1 MNKIPNIKSFSEHG
15 NSINEHIEQVILTEG
30 STEAAKEMEYVLVD
44 AAGGP
49 KHKKVY
55 KHVRPYAIK
64 ALNGKF
70 AKSDTPSIDLGKLIL
85 KNARLPRNSG
95 TNRMSKSA
103 PVSSNWRGGNK
114 TPKTDI
120 IIASNKI
127 SLKKGSSQIM
137 SGGGAESL
145 STFEAATN
153 AMGVAF
159 TGELATLAD
168 QVQTGINNLLPSYVG
183 TQKGGLDTQKYG
195 GTVYQDTRKKKGV
208 IATIKKS
215 KGGKGYGEIDKDKT
229 LREADKLNRDMTGKF
244 AQLFTGSPQFKKEFV
259 FEAMTGKVKFG
270 GNEGTATHF
279 LVVDFDGSASYH
291 KVTQSS
297 DDYVGTILSQ
307 VNPSVKFKSTAV
319 KKKIDGI
326 DTKTGH
332 YRFWSTVGLMYNA
345 AAKTQNEVYD
355 MMNSG
360 ELEYLSEGF
369 FDFISKAWNKFKS
382 FVKNLIEKVKNW
394 IKKSVNNMME
404 YFQLQPNVRFRNQVR
419 W

>member
-1 MNKIPNIKSFSEHG
+1 MKTFKGYII
-15 NSINEHIEQVILTEG
+15 
-30 STEAAKEMEYVLVD
+30 TEASTAAAKDMEEVIVS

-49 KHKKVY
+49 KFVS
-55 KHVRPYAIK
+55 KHIPNSDEV
-64 ALNGKF
+64 GKRIV
-70 AKSDTPSIDLGKLIL
+70 DTLKMSGDGGYMPNSTYPASTEWAEYFKPGKPKGSTL
-85 KNARLPRNSG
+85 
-95 TNRMSKSA
+95 
-103 PVSSNWRGGNK
+103 

-120 IIASNKI
+120 VVGKRKI
-127 SLKKGSSQIM
+127 SVKTGAAVLM
-137 SGGGAESL
+137 SGGTNEATA
-145 STFEAATN
+145 TFYTAMNNAGNITDSVTN
-153 AMGVAF
+153 
-159 TGELATLAD
+159 LKNHID
-168 QVQTGINNLLPSYVG
+168 NLLPSTNMNKYDI
-183 TQKGGLDTQKYG
+183 KGN
-195 GTVYQDTRKKKGV
+195 
-208 IATIKKS
+208 
-215 KGGKGYGEIDKDKT
+215 KT
-229 LREADKLNRDMTGKF
+229 DLVKAGKF
-244 AQLFTGSPQFKKEFV
+244 ASIDILKRADEAHHKFKKDLREVFINTPTFAREFT

-291 KVTQSS
+291 KVTKSS

-319 KKKIDGI
+319 KRKIDGI

-345 AAKTQNEVYD
+345 AIKTQNEVYD

-369 FDFISKAWNKFKS
+369 FDFISRAWNKFKS

>member
-30 STEAAKEMEYVLVD
+30 ATEAAKEMEYVLVD
-44 AAGGP
+44 AAGGTQY
-49 KHKKVY
+49 KKVY
-55 KHVRPYAIK
+55 THVKPYATK
-64 ALNGKF
+64 NGF
-70 AKSDTPSIDLGKLIL
+70 DNSIALGKKIL
-85 KNARLPRNSG
+85 QNARRQGLGYGG

-103 PVSSNWRGGNK
+103 SVSSNWRGGNK

-137 SGGGAESL
+137 SGGASESL

-153 AMGVAF
+153 AMGKAF

-183 TQKGGLDTQKYG
+183 TQKGGLDIQKYG
-195 GTVYQDTRKKKGV
+195 GTLYKNTKKKTGK
-208 IATIKKS
+208 IADVKAGTIN
-215 KGGKGYGEIDKDKT
+215 KDKI
-229 LREADKLNRDMTGKF
+229 LVEADKLNHSMTGKF
-244 AQLFTGSPQFKKEFV
+244 AQLFAGSPQFKKEFV

-291 KVTQSS
+291 KVTKSS

-307 VNPSVKFKSTAV
+307 VSPSVKFKSTAV
-319 KKKIDGI
+319 KRKIDGI

-332 YRFWSTVGLMYNA
+332 YRFWSTVGLMYKA
-345 AAKTQNEVYD
+345 AIKTQNEVYD

-369 FDFISKAWNKFKS
+369 FDFISRAWNKFKS

>member
-44 AAGGP
+44 AAGGL

-137 SGGGAESL
+137 SGGTAESL

-153 AMGVAF
+153 AMGTAF

-168 QVQTGINNLLPSYVG
+168 QIETGINNLLPSYVG

-195 GTVYQDTRKKKGV
+195 GTLYQNTKKKTGK
-208 IATIKKS
+208 IADVKAGTIN
-215 KGGKGYGEIDKDKT
+215 KDKI
-229 LREADKLNRDMTGKF
+229 LVEADKLNHSMTGKF
-244 AQLFTGSPQFKKEFV
+244 AQLFAGSPEFKKEFV

-291 KVTQSS
+291 KVTKSS

-307 VNPSVKFKSTAV
+307 VSPSVKFKSTAV
-319 KKKIDGI
+319 KRKIDGI

-332 YRFWSTVGLMYNA
+332 YRFWSTVGLMYKA
-345 AAKTQNEVYD
+345 AVKTQNEVYD

-369 FDFISKAWNKFKS
+369 FDFISRAWNKFKS

-404 YFQLQPNVRFRNQVR
+404 YFQLQPNVRFKNQVR